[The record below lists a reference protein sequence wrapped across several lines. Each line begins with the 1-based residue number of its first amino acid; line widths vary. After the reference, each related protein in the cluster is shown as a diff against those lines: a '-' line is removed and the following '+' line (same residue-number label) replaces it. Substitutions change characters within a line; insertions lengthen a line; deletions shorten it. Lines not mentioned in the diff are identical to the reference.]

1 MSKSMNL
8 SILAIETCSE
18 TCSVAVSHND
28 KQHQLIS
35 KEPRGHAD
43 NILPLIDK
51 IMHKADLQL
60 SDLDVIAFSRGP
72 GAFTGVRVGTAVA
85 QGLSLATKLPL
96 VAVSSL
102 AVLAQTSYR
111 VTGIKRCIAA
121 LDARMS
127 EVYIGF
133 YQLSDKGCML
143 AEQDDQVAPAVSVN
157 CGNEQKHLDNSDVWQ
172 GYGPGWSNYPEQM
185 KQRFT
190 NWSLQL
196 PETLVYPE
204 AIDLLSLAE
213 LEYQEGRL
221 LDPAE
226 AIPVYVRD
234 NVVRS

>member
-1 MSKSMNL
+1 MSKSMSL

-28 KQHQLIS
+28 ITHQLIS
-35 KEPRGHAD
+35 TVPRGHAD

-51 IMHKADLQL
+51 IMDKAGLQL
-60 SDLDVIAFSRGP
+60 SDLDVIGFSRGP
-72 GAFTGVRVGTAVA
+72 GAFTGVRIGTAVA
-85 QGLSLATKLPL
+85 QGLSLASKLPL

-111 VTGIKRCIAA
+111 VTGIKHCIPA

-127 EVYIGF
+127 EVYLGF
-133 YQLSDKGCML
+133 YQLNDKGCMV
-143 AEQDDQVAPAVSVN
+143 AEQDDQVAAAESVN
-157 CGNEQKHLDNSDVWQ
+157 CEKEQQYLEGAHVWQ
-172 GYGPGWSNYPEQM
+172 GYGPGWTNYPEQIN
-185 KQRFT
+185 KRFAD
-190 NWSLQL
+190 WSVEV
-196 PETLVYPE
+196 PKTLVYPE
-204 AIDLLSLAE
+204 AIDLLALAE

-234 NVVRS
+234 QVVRS